1 MLPYLLLVLLAS
13 TAAERDPRCARYTR
27 GAQARTL
34 PHDTDCTKFY
44 MCDIQGNALEMKCPK
59 NTFFSV
65 DSGICTFDD
74 SACSGGGSAP
84 VVKPML
90 PIINKPSLPTI
101 NNVNAAENSNKDHVA
116 SGVEINVVKPTLPI
130 INVVPIVA
138 NDNQDRTAPQN
149 SIGLLKPTLPIISN
163 VPDNNNN
170 KERAAALGPICRNK
184 NNGVKFPLIEDC
196 FSYVI
201 CIQQKASIFTCPDGL
216 AYDAK
221 GAKCSDSIKC
231 EMPKPK
237 PPPKPTLTRPEKP
250 EVVQPQVPVN
260 QTPGHPMLPPL
271 NPILPMPELPVIQPQ
286 VPIYPKPDLPVVI
299 PQAPI
304 RPKPET
310 PAFPPQAPILPLPE
324 LPVIK
329 PQVPVNPKPNLP
341 EVLPQVPTRP
351 KPDHPVI
358 PPQAPILPMPGLPV
372 LPPQAPIL
380 PTPELPVIPP
390 QAPILPMPELPVIP
404 TDPPKD
410 TISGPIFMPYSA
422 PRLVQDSRCS
432 DRSALN
438 SSIMLPAVDDCTK
451 FVVCVGSMAYEK
463 QCPVGQH
470 WSTERNYCDFI
481 DRAKCL
487 A

>member
-74 SACSGGGSAP
+74 SACSGGERAP

-90 PIINKPSLPTI
+90 PIINKP
-101 NNVNAAENSNKDHVA
+101 
-116 SGVEINVVKPTLPI
+116 
-130 INVVPIVA
+130 
-138 NDNQDRTAPQN
+138 
-149 SIGLLKPTLPIISN
+149 
-163 VPDNNNN
+163 
-170 KERAAALGPICRNK
+170 
-184 NNGVKFPLIEDC
+184 
-196 FSYVI
+196 
-201 CIQQKASIFTCPDGL
+201 
-216 AYDAK
+216 
-221 GAKCSDSIKC
+221 
-231 EMPKPK
+231 
-237 PPPKPTLTRPEKP
+237 
-250 EVVQPQVPVN
+250 
-260 QTPGHPMLPPL
+260 
-271 NPILPMPELPVIQPQ
+271 
-286 VPIYPKPDLPVVI
+286 DLPVVI
-299 PQAPI
+299 PQAPT

-310 PAFPPQAPILPLPE
+310 PAFPPQAPILPMPE

-351 KPDHPVI
+351 KPALPVI

-380 PTPELPVIPP
+380 PTPELPIIPP

-404 TDPPKD
+404 ADPPKD

-422 PRLVQDSRCS
+422 PRLVQDYRCS

-438 SSIMLPAVDDCTK
+438 SSIMLPAVGDCTK

-463 QCPVGQH
+463 QCPEGQH

-481 DRAKCL
+481 DRANCL

>member
-74 SACSGGGSAP
+74 SACSGGERAP

-90 PIINKPSLPTI
+90 PIINK
-101 NNVNAAENSNKDHVA
+101 
-116 SGVEINVVKPTLPI
+116 
-130 INVVPIVA
+130 
-138 NDNQDRTAPQN
+138 
-149 SIGLLKPTLPIISN
+149 
-163 VPDNNNN
+163 
-170 KERAAALGPICRNK
+170 
-184 NNGVKFPLIEDC
+184 
-196 FSYVI
+196 
-201 CIQQKASIFTCPDGL
+201 
-216 AYDAK
+216 
-221 GAKCSDSIKC
+221 
-231 EMPKPK
+231 
-237 PPPKPTLTRPEKP
+237 
-250 EVVQPQVPVN
+250 
-260 QTPGHPMLPPL
+260 
-271 NPILPMPELPVIQPQ
+271 
-286 VPIYPKPDLPVVI
+286 
-299 PQAPI
+299 
-304 RPKPET
+304 
-310 PAFPPQAPILPLPE
+310 
-324 LPVIK
+324 
-329 PQVPVNPKPNLP
+329 
-341 EVLPQVPTRP
+341 VPTRP

-438 SSIMLPAVDDCTK
+438 SSIMLPAVGDCTK